1 MRTSTERGSRS
12 GASLRSSFFVSKT
25 RDDDWTKGNFSKFF
39 VLNETMWQRVAL
51 TVFPQQMMMRR
62 RRLCVYVCA
71 RSATSIASF
80 SVSICPFEIDDLSS
94 DQAKG
99 KTTANSRAR
108 LRLLLYKFWFELFG
122 GRSCLKIYAV
132 VASSFWSS
140 SKQASTTKKIRIKKS
155 SRTRR
160 RRTHHRKIYVFFF
173 FFFFFFSQQRQ
184 NRKRRAH
191 RASNKIIVENGDVNS
206 ALVFVL

>member
-12 GASLRSSFFVSKT
+12 GGASLRSFFFVSKT
-25 RDDDWTKGNFSKFF
+25 RDDDWTKGNFSSKFF

-51 TVFPQQMMMRR
+51 TVFPQQMKMMRRRRR

-108 LRLLLYKFWFELFG
+108 LRPSLFTNFFG
-122 GRSCLKIYAV
+122 LNYYSVVGRV
-132 VASSFWSS
+132 
-140 SKQASTTKKIRIKKS
+140 
-155 SRTRR
+155 
-160 RRTHHRKIYVFFF
+160 
-173 FFFFFFSQQRQ
+173 
-184 NRKRRAH
+184 
-191 RASNKIIVENGDVNS
+191 
-206 ALVFVL
+206 

>member
-12 GASLRSSFFVSKT
+12 GGASLRSFFFVSKT

-108 LRLLLYKFWFELFG
+108 LRLLLYKFWFELLFG

-132 VASSFWSS
+132 
-140 SKQASTTKKIRIKKS
+140 KQQASK
-155 SRTRR
+155 
-160 RRTHHRKIYVFFF
+160 HH
-173 FFFFFFSQQRQ
+173 
-184 NRKRRAH
+184 
-191 RASNKIIVENGDVNS
+191 
-206 ALVFVL
+206 

>member
-12 GASLRSSFFVSKT
+12 GGASLRSFFFVSKT

-51 TVFPQQMMMRR
+51 TVFPQQMMMRRR

-132 VASSFWSS
+132 
-140 SKQASTTKKIRIKKS
+140 KQQASK
-155 SRTRR
+155 
-160 RRTHHRKIYVFFF
+160 HH
-173 FFFFFFSQQRQ
+173 
-184 NRKRRAH
+184 
-191 RASNKIIVENGDVNS
+191 
-206 ALVFVL
+206 

>member
-12 GASLRSSFFVSKT
+12 GGASLRSFFFVSKT
-25 RDDDWTKGNFSKFF
+25 RDDDWTKGNFSSKFF

-51 TVFPQQMMMRR
+51 TVFPQQMMMRRRRR

-108 LRLLLYKFWFELFG
+108 LRLLLLYKFWFELFG
-122 GRSCLKIYAV
+122 GRS
-132 VASSFWSS
+132 SSVF
-140 SKQASTTKKIRIKKS
+140 KNIRGRRRRRFGQASTTKKIRIQKS
-155 SRTRR
+155 PRTRRRR

-173 FFFFFFSQQRQ
+173 FFFSQQRQ
-184 NRKRRAH
+184 NRKRRA
-191 RASNKIIVENGDVNS
+191 RTGRK
-206 ALVFVL
+206 

>member
-12 GASLRSSFFVSKT
+12 GASLRSFFFVSKT

-132 VASSFWSS
+132 VASSSSSFWSS

-155 SRTRR
+155 SRTRRRRR

-184 NRKRRAH
+184 NRKRRA
-191 RASNKIIVENGDVNS
+191 RTGRK
-206 ALVFVL
+206 

>member
-1 MRTSTERGSRS
+1 MRLSDLS
-12 GASLRSSFFVSKT
+12 SSFRKRATTIGRKAISQ
-25 RDDDWTKGNFSKFF
+25 KFF

-51 TVFPQQMMMRR
+51 TVFPLFDDEASSSS
-62 RRLCVYVCA
+62 LCICVCA

-122 GRSCLKIYAV
+122 GRS
-132 VASSFWSS
+132 SSVF
-140 SKQASTTKKIRIKKS
+140 KNIRG
-155 SRTRR
+155 RR
-160 RRTHHRKIYVFFF
+160 RRRRFGQARKHH
-173 FFFFFFSQQRQ
+173 
-184 NRKRRAH
+184 
-191 RASNKIIVENGDVNS
+191 
-206 ALVFVL
+206 

>member
-12 GASLRSSFFVSKT
+12 VVRLSDLSSSFQ
-25 RDDDWTKGNFSKFF
+25 RDDDWTKEQFSSIRF
-39 VLNETMWQRVAL
+39 ERDDVA
-51 TVFPQQMMMRR
+51 TRRINGFHNNDDRRRRR

-108 LRLLLYKFWFELFG
+108 LRPSLFTN
-122 GRSCLKIYAV
+122 
-132 VASSFWSS
+132 F
-140 SKQASTTKKIRIKKS
+140 
-155 SRTRR
+155 
-160 RRTHHRKIYVFFF
+160 
-173 FFFFFFSQQRQ
+173 
-184 NRKRRAH
+184 
-191 RASNKIIVENGDVNS
+191 
-206 ALVFVL
+206 LV

>member
-12 GASLRSSFFVSKT
+12 GGASLRSFFFVSKT
-25 RDDDWTKGNFSKFF
+25 RDDDWTKGNFSSKFF

-132 VASSFWSS
+132 VASSSSFWSFWSS

-160 RRTHHRKIYVFFF
+160 RRRRRTHHRKIYVFF

-184 NRKRRAH
+184 NRKRRA
-191 RASNKIIVENGDVNS
+191 RTGRK
-206 ALVFVL
+206 

>member
-12 GASLRSSFFVSKT
+12 GGASLRSFFFVSKT

-132 VASSFWSS
+132 VASSSSSFWSS

-160 RRTHHRKIYVFFF
+160 RRRRRRTHHRKIYVFF

-184 NRKRRAH
+184 NRKRRA
-191 RASNKIIVENGDVNS
+191 RTGRK
-206 ALVFVL
+206 

>member
-1 MRTSTERGSRS
+1 LRTSTERGSRS
-12 GASLRSSFFVSKT
+12 GGASLRSFFFVSKT
-25 RDDDWTKGNFSKFF
+25 RDDDWTKGNFSSKFF

-51 TVFPQQMMMRR
+51 TVFPQQMMMRRR

-108 LRLLLYKFWFELFG
+108 LRLLLYKFWFELLFG

-132 VASSFWSS
+132 
-140 SKQASTTKKIRIKKS
+140 KQQASK
-155 SRTRR
+155 
-160 RRTHHRKIYVFFF
+160 HH
-173 FFFFFFSQQRQ
+173 
-184 NRKRRAH
+184 
-191 RASNKIIVENGDVNS
+191 
-206 ALVFVL
+206 

>member
-12 GASLRSSFFVSKT
+12 GGASLRSFFFVSKT
-25 RDDDWTKGNFSKFF
+25 RDDDWTKGNFSSKFF

-51 TVFPQQMMMRR
+51 TVFPKQQQR
-62 RRLCVYVCA
+62 CVSFDASIYVCARFRDDGA

-108 LRLLLYKFWFELFG
+108 LRPSLFTNFFG
-122 GRSCLKIYAV
+122 LNYYSVVGRV
-132 VASSFWSS
+132 
-140 SKQASTTKKIRIKKS
+140 
-155 SRTRR
+155 
-160 RRTHHRKIYVFFF
+160 
-173 FFFFFFSQQRQ
+173 
-184 NRKRRAH
+184 
-191 RASNKIIVENGDVNS
+191 
-206 ALVFVL
+206 

>member
-12 GASLRSSFFVSKT
+12 GGASLRSFFFVSKT
-25 RDDDWTKGNFSKFF
+25 RDDDWTKGNFSSKFF

-51 TVFPQQMMMRR
+51 TVFPLFDDEASSSS
-62 RRLCVYVCA
+62 LCICVCA

-108 LRLLLYKFWFELFG
+108 LRLLLYKFWFELLFG

-132 VASSFWSS
+132 
-140 SKQASTTKKIRIKKS
+140 KQQASK
-155 SRTRR
+155 
-160 RRTHHRKIYVFFF
+160 HH
-173 FFFFFFSQQRQ
+173 
-184 NRKRRAH
+184 
-191 RASNKIIVENGDVNS
+191 
-206 ALVFVL
+206 